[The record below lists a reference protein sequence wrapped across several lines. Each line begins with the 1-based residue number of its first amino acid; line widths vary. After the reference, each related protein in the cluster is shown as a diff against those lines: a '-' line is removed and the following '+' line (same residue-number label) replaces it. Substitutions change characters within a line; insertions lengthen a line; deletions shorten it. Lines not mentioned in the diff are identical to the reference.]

1 MRPLDQIYLDRI
13 HLSTW
18 EVWQLSIFVF
28 SLGLSTYNR
37 FSINTWITLFR
48 FCLCYWFIFFSEKK
62 LLCIW
67 HQHSHQIFYFR
78 TITLYTF
85 YHLRNWHSCRTFIIF
100 SYAWGF
106 STVGEIWKRSDVT
119 YFERPLNIIA
129 AVLFTS
135 WVTKVHQKTFSISDM
150 YCLWLLE
157 KLIFL

>member
-1 MRPLDQIYLDRI
+1 MRGLAAIDIC
-13 HLSTW
+13 
-18 EVWQLSIFVF
+18 VF
-28 SLGLSTYNR
+28 FRVKNNR

-48 FCLCYWFIFFSEKK
+48 YHFILENK
-62 LLCIW
+62 LPYDW
-67 HQHSHQIFYFR
+67 NQHSHQIFYFR

-135 WVTKVHQKTFSISDM
+135 WVSKVHQKTFSISDM
-150 YCLWLLE
+150 YCLWLLK